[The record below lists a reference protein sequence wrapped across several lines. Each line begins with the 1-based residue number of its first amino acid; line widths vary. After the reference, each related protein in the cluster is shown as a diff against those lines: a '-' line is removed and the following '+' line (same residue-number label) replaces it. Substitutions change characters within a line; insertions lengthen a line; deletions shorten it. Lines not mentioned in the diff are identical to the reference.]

1 VFFQILTSP
10 DFGGTY
16 RILSRMHLQ
25 SSNYGSRDDVHKLIT
40 INTPHTGAQP
50 ANLIKN
56 NDVARS
62 FFQKF
67 FYDYLV
73 LDDIGNN
80 NEDFIEY
87 SLGAVNDL
95 SVNSEKLRLLNTSP
109 NINRNTV
116 PTHVISTKLN
126 YLRDESFLTSFI
138 LFSMAPLYSMTKEVF
153 KNYVFGGKD
162 NDGVVTVE
170 SQKGDLPHQYYSIY
184 DNQFHIGANNNDDVV
199 NQLVLAL
206 DKNSSDS
213 SFFTQNGFLPIDQV
227 SPFRLIPLD
236 TTSHLVEGSISINY
250 PARGQ
255 SFNKGN
261 IIPVNI
267 SSKNGINRVLFA
279 GINSFD
285 NITTYDTSFSG
296 GNIFFKLPDNAFGKM
311 KLVVIGYENSNYIAS
326 DTLTILI
333 NQTADLVYLECIST
347 PIYLQ
352 ELSTE
357 AVTIQ
362 AHFND
367 SSTHIIDNS
376 DGVKYILADTTIAK
390 YFYGNLIYGNRT
402 GETTLTAIYQNKSV
416 TIPVF
421 VTQRDTTIPPVDI
434 NSMVTFVRPD
444 IKSTNGTLK
453 VFPNPT
459 NGYITIEF
467 DNIMNESSELVV
479 FSNIGQQVYVEQLK
493 KAAGKQQKM
502 IDLRNMPKGIYIVQI
517 KSPTQIRTQKVV
529 LK

>member
-1 VFFQILTSP
+1 MGIFTITTYPNQFHLGANKNLSVMAELGNALNYNTNTSYFNQSGFTPVTLNSHFRLSTP
-10 DFGGTY
+10 DTVNQNTH
-16 RILSRMHLQ
+16 IQ
-25 SSNYGSRDDVHKLIT
+25 QGSIT
-40 INTPHTGAQP
+40 IN
-50 ANLIKN
+50 
-56 NDVARS
+56 
-62 FFQKF
+62 
-67 FYDYLV
+67 
-73 LDDIGNN
+73 
-80 NEDFIEY
+80 
-87 SLGAVNDL
+87 
-95 SVNSEKLRLLNTSP
+95 
-109 NINRNTV
+109 
-116 PTHVISTKLN
+116 
-126 YLRDESFLTSFI
+126 
-138 LFSMAPLYSMTKEVF
+138 
-153 KNYVFGGKD
+153 
-162 NDGVVTVE
+162 
-170 SQKGDLPHQYYSIY
+170 
-184 DNQFHIGANNNDDVV
+184 
-199 NQLVLAL
+199 
-206 DKNSSDS
+206 
-213 SFFTQNGFLPIDQV
+213 
-227 SPFRLIPLD
+227 
-236 TTSHLVEGSISINY
+236 Y
-250 PARGQ
+250 PSRGQ
-255 SFNKGN
+255 YFSKNTL
-261 IIPVNI
+261 IPVNL
-267 SSKNGINRVLFA
+267 SSINGINRILFSA
-279 GINSFD
+279 INAFESVT
-285 NITTYDTSFSG
+285 IVDTLLTN
-296 GNIFFKLPDNAFGKM
+296 GNVNYRIPNNAFGKITL
-311 KLVVIGYENSNYIAS
+311 LVLGYSDNNFIAS
-326 DTLTILI
+326 DTVTINI

-467 DNIMNESSELVV
+467 DNITNESSELVV

-517 KSPTQIRTQKVV
+517 KSPTQTRTQKVV
-529 LK
+529 LE